1 MIELINRILKIFL
14 PPRCIKCGAI
24 LSDDDGLCPE
34 CFNQLNFI
42 TAPYCYKCGH
52 PFEEVVNKKSQKL
65 LCGRCSKKQKTPKCR
80 HGQKTGRHSRKRMFC
95 PARLH
100 LVRWECLCRRLI
112 ADSTVQTNRA
122 NHFGLWQGLRSKAYA
137 TGRCRR
143 NPRLTLEAGFLWS
156 NGGRLVF

>member
-1 MIELINRILKIFL
+1 MNRLRKTQPSQNRAQTHDYKGF
-14 PPRCIKCGAI
+14 RKHG
-24 LSDDDGLCPE
+24 
-34 CFNQLNFI
+34 
-42 TAPYCYKCGH
+42 TCYRKHRPNGH
-52 PFEEVVNKKSQKL
+52 PPKGLVLPLSQKPGKPHEE
-65 LCGRCSKKQKTPKCR
+65 CQNEIPPSHSKKQKTPKCR